1 MSRYHISKVLPDDL
15 VALVEAFKDRNQA
28 SPTAQLMHE
37 LVFVWGDDGLEVS
50 PRDGG
55 YFIVAASEMRMD
67 PMRVGAFTT
76 NMLQFPGEGGGN

>member
-50 PRDGG
+50 PRDYEE
-55 YFIVAASEMRMD
+55 YFIVEGGLRG
-67 PMRVGAFTT
+67 RGGFTT
-76 NMLQFPGEGGGN
+76 SRLRFPDL